1 MCLTNAIQKLILCIC
16 IGGNIL
22 RAALIYF
29 GENKKLDLFI
39 KMLVNLFEKS
49 ENELK
54 VFKVERSSNAD
65 NFSSFD
71 FILAGCPVINSFK
84 GKVPKEL
91 DMYLQRSSGMER
103 KKAAVFI
110 IPKFIGNEKTLKNL
124 MSVLEKKGSFVIDF
138 LQIKSPEKDSTLLF
152 SHLK

>member
-1 MCLTNAIQKLILCIC
+1 M
-16 IGGNIL
+16 

-39 KMLVNLFEKS
+39 KMLVNLFERS

-84 GKVPKEL
+84 GKVHKEL
-91 DMYLQRSSGMER
+91 DIYLQRSSGMER

-124 MSVLEKKGSFVIDF
+124 MSMFEKKGSFVMDF
-138 LQIKSPEKDSTLLF
+138 LQIKSPEKDSKLLF

>member
-1 MCLTNAIQKLILCIC
+1 M
-16 IGGNIL
+16 

-29 GENKKLDLFI
+29 GENKKLELFI
-39 KMLVNLFEKS
+39 KIFSNLFERS

-91 DMYLQRSSGMER
+91 DIYLQRSSGMER

-124 MSVLEKKGSFVIDF
+124 MSMFEKKGSFVMDF